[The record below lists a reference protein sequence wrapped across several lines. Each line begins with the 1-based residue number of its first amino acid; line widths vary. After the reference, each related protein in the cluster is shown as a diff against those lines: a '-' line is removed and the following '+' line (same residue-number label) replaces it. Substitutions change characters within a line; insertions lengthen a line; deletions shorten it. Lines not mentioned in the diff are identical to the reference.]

1 MRHVKP
7 LINISQKQGILFAL
21 FLVMYEFLTYIS
33 NDMILPGMYQVIR
46 EFHASPANI
55 ASAVTCFM
63 VGGACLQF
71 IIGPLSDAYGRRK
84 VMISGVILFLIS
96 TILLAISQKM
106 HQFLLERIF
115 QGMGVCFISTIGYAT
130 LQEIFNDTDAVKLTA
145 LMASISIIS
154 PLLGP
159 LVGSFIVLHATWR
172 EIFEIVAVLTVIS
185 LWGLWKYMPE
195 SVGQTTTEGHHI
207 APQPLNFKKIMHN
220 YATLL
225 SSPAFMKTLCTYGL
239 MGVPCMIWIAL
250 SPVMIISHENSH
262 SLYEY
267 SLWQIPMFSAFI
279 FANTLL
285 QKWVVKFNLQQLMQ
299 KGIYTVIFNLML
311 SAALVHIFG
320 PTYYAFIPG
329 FIGYFFGYATAS
341 SPFYRRLYCL
351 STVPKGA
358 TAALISLFIMLI
370 QSVGIELAN
379 HLFHGQNFYALAWLL
394 FAIGASMA
402 GIQIFKTKETETPE
416 GEAA

>member
-1 MRHVKP
+1 MRHIKP
-7 LINISQKQGILFAL
+7 LINISQRQGILFAL

-33 NDMILPGMYQVIR
+33 NDMILPGMHQVID
-46 EFHASPANI
+46 EFGASPSNI
-55 ASAVTCFM
+55 ASSVTCFM
-63 VGGACLQF
+63 IGGACLQF
-71 IIGPLSDAYGRRK
+71 IIGPLSDAYGRRR
-84 VMISGVILFLIS
+84 VMLSGVILFLIS
-96 TILLAISQKM
+96 TILLAVSHNM

-115 QGMGVCFISTIGYAT
+115 QGMGICFIGTIGYAT

-145 LMASISIIS
+145 LMASISIVS

-159 LVGSFIVLHATWR
+159 LVGSFIVLHANWR

-195 SVGQTTTEGHHI
+195 SVGETTVDGHHI
-207 APQPLNFKKIMHN
+207 APQPLNMKKMMHN
-220 YATLL
+220 YARLL
-225 SSPAFMKTLCTYGL
+225 SSPKFMKTLMSYGL

-250 SPVMIISHENSH
+250 SPVMIISKNSSY

-285 QKWVVKFNLQQLMQ
+285 QKWVQKYNLQQLMQ

-311 SAALVHIFG
+311 SALLVYLFG

-341 SPFYRRLYCL
+341 SPFYRQLFSL
-351 STVPKGA
+351 SDVPKGT
-358 TAALISLFIMLI
+358 TAALISLFVMLI
-370 QSVGIELAN
+370 QSVGIELSN
-379 HLFHGQNFYALAWLL
+379 HIFNGQNFHALAWFL
-394 FAIGASMA
+394 FAIGLSLQVLTIASN
-402 GIQIFKTKETETPE
+402 KEESTE

>member
-7 LINISQKQGILFAL
+7 LINITQKQGVLFAF

-33 NDMILPGMYQVIR
+33 NDMILPGMYQVIE
-46 EFHASPANI
+46 EFHSNPSSI
-55 ASAVTCFM
+55 ASSVTCFM
-63 VGGACLQF
+63 IGGACLQF

-84 VMISGVILFLIS
+84 IMLSGVILFLIS
-96 TILLAISQKM
+96 TILLAISHQM
-106 HQFLLERIF
+106 HKFLIERIF
-115 QGMGVCFISTIGYAT
+115 QGMGVCFIGTIGYAT

-145 LMASISIIS
+145 LMSSISIIS

-159 LVGSFIVLHATWR
+159 LAGSMVVLHASWR
-172 EIFEIVAVLTVIS
+172 EIFELVAILTIVS

-195 SVGQTTTEGHHI
+195 PVGQMTSEGKHI
-207 APQPLNFKKIMHN
+207 TPQPLHLKKIMHN
-220 YATLL
+220 YAELL
-225 SSPAFMKTLCTYGL
+225 SSPRFMKTLFTYGL
-239 MGVPCMIWIAL
+239 MAVPCMIWIAL
-250 SPVMIISHENSH
+250 SPVMIIAKENSH
-262 SLYEY
+262 SLYLY

-285 QKWVVKFNLQQLMQ
+285 QKWVVKFNLQELMQ
-299 KGIYTVIFNLML
+299 KGIYMVIFNLML
-311 SAALVHIFG
+311 STLLVHFFG
-320 PTYYAFIPG
+320 PSYYAFIPG

-341 SPFYRRLYCL
+341 SPFYRQLFSL

-358 TAALISLFIMLI
+358 TAAIISLISMLI

-379 HLFHGQNFYALAWLL
+379 HIFHGHDFKSLAWLL
-394 FAIGASMA
+394 FAIGA
-402 GIQIFKTKETETPE
+402 GIACIQLFQTKEISTQE